1 MFTVAGTQT
10 DVEAEKKVQVPSAEP
25 KPRSKSPSES
35 SYTESSSISE
45 TFNECVSEGQWLI
58 NKSDGEVADFP
69 IDEGKIIN
77 VNQYLRHSMS
87 VCQRDSG
94 SLTRVMER
102 WLTSPLMKV
111 R

>member
-10 DVEAEKKVQVPSAEP
+10 DVEAEKKVQVPSPEP

-69 IDEGKIIN
+69 IDEGSFQIMY
-77 VNQYLRHSMS
+77 QTTLRLLITTKYRLFRTLVKSA
-87 VCQRDSG
+87 
-94 SLTRVMER
+94 
-102 WLTSPLMKV
+102 
-111 R
+111 

>member
-1 MFTVAGTQT
+1 MNEPSEFEPLKFYCNSHCSVFTVAGTQT
-10 DVEAEKKVQVPSAEP
+10 DVEAEKKVQVPSPEP

-69 IDEGKIIN
+69 IDEGIFQILYQIKY
-77 VNQYLRHSMS
+77 QF
-87 VCQRDSG
+87 
-94 SLTRVMER
+94 
-102 WLTSPLMKV
+102 
-111 R
+111 

>member
-10 DVEAEKKVQVPSAEP
+10 DQEAEKQVQVPTPET
-25 KPRSKSPSES
+25 KPRSKTPSES

-69 IDEGKIIN
+69 IDEGT
-77 VNQYLRHSMS
+77 V
-87 VCQRDSG
+87 
-94 SLTRVMER
+94 
-102 WLTSPLMKV
+102 
-111 R
+111 